1 MPAIPVGAIISIGL
15 KLVANR
21 DKIANAWG
29 TVQPILKQ
37 LQDSGVI
44 ADLVAE
50 GSCAATANDVGT
62 SGCRRVS
69 TSSSDAGLAVD
80 GSYGE
85 KTREAVTAYQQ
96 AHSLE
101 PDGWA
106 GVATQASIYEELA
119 KRP

>member
-1 MPAIPVGAIISIGL
+1 MPIGMGQIIGIGL

-21 DKIANAWG
+21 DKIAAAWG
-29 TVQPILKQ
+29 TVAPILKQ

-44 ADLVAE
+44 ADLLPKVVAPQPPMLSVQWLQE
-50 GSCAATANDVGT
+50 SLNKLNN
-62 SGCRRVS
+62 
-69 TSSSDAGLAVD
+69 AGLAVD
-80 GSYGE
+80 GTYGE
-85 KTREAVTAYQQ
+85 ATRAAVTMYQQ

-119 KRP
+119 KRR